1 MSIEKQEL
9 RDLKLKVSN
18 ELKDIDVLSYRLK
31 DTDERLNTYVF
42 SVINNPEAHNLYEQ
56 LSVKRFFIFLD
67 KYNFIP
73 KKVKRFIVFYEKLR
87 FTGAKGLTRY
97 KLTSVQVFQFAN
109 IYGFYKEDGKR
120 LTRDALLF
128 VPRKFSKTTSV
139 AAIAIEDLIF
149 GDANAQAYVAANS
162 YDQAKICFDI
172 IRNILKAHDRRL
184 KNFKINRE
192 VIYNL
197 QPGKT
202 SFARCLASDA
212 DKLDGLNAS
221 TVIVDEYSQADS
233 AALKNVLT
241 SSMGVRENPL
251 TVMITTASDKLN
263 APFVELLKAY
273 KAILRGEIENDSV
286 FAHIFE
292 PDVDDAEDD
301 PATWNKV
308 QPHMGITVQYDFYE
322 AEYKKALLTSD
333 DMLTFRTK
341 QLNIFAQNTAKVWFT
356 QDEISALAK
365 DIKIEKLDRRYEC
378 MVAVDLSVFD
388 DFSTVTYNIYN
399 HDARTFHSHTDF
411 YLPAETLA
419 VHPNK
424 EIYQKWADEGHLI
437 VIPGNVIDYGMIAN
451 DIIRRD
457 KHLLI
462 VNIGYDP
469 YKSMEFVNLL
479 SASIGDTAANVV
491 KPVKQTYGAFTSP
504 VETFEYAVKTKTISF
519 NQNPMVWYC
528 FGNAMLDEDRLG
540 NKKPIKRTANEK
552 IDATI
557 TNLMTFY
564 LFNNDVR

>member
-1 MSIEKQEL
+1 MSADKQEL
-9 RDLKLKVSN
+9 R
-18 ELKDIDVLSYRLK
+18 ELKQRVSDELKGIDVLSYRLK

-42 SVINNPEAHNLYEQ
+42 SVINNPESHNLYEQ
-56 LSVKRFFIFLD
+56 LSVKRFFLFLD
-67 KYNFIP
+67 KYEFRAV
-73 KKVKRFIVFYEKLR
+73 KVKRFIVFYEKLK

-97 KLTSVQVFQFAN
+97 KLTNVQVFQFAN
-109 IYGFYKEDGKR
+109 IYGFYKENGKR
-120 LTRDALLF
+120 LIRDALLF

-139 AAIAIEDLIF
+139 ASIAIEDLLF
-149 GDANAQAYVAANS
+149 GDRNAQAYVAANS
-162 YDQAKICFDI
+162 YDQAKICFDV

-184 KNFKINRE
+184 RHFKINRE
-192 VIYNL
+192 VVYNL
-197 QPGKT
+197 QPGRT

-251 TVMITTASDKLN
+251 TVIITTASDKLN
-263 APFVELLKAY
+263 SPFVELLNSY

-301 PATWNKV
+301 PATWKKV
-308 QPHMGITVQYDFYE
+308 QPHLGITVQYDFYE
-322 AEYKKALLTSD
+322 EEYKKALLTSD

-341 QLNIFAQNTAKVWFT
+341 QLNIFTQNTAKVWFT

-365 DIKIEKLDRRYEC
+365 NINIDNLDKRYEC

-399 HDARTFHSHTDF
+399 SDTRTFHSHNDF
-411 YLPAETLA
+411 YLPEATLE

-424 EIYQKWADEGHLI
+424 ELYKKWQKDGHLK
-437 VIPGNVIDYGMIAN
+437 VLPDNVIDYRHITN
-451 DIIRRD
+451 DILKRNER
-457 KHLLI
+457 LLI
-462 VNIGYDP
+462 LGIGYDP
-469 YKSMEFVNLL
+469 YKSIEFVNIL
-479 SASIGDTAANVV
+479 SAAGAKNVIQ
-491 KPVKQTYGAFTSP
+491 PVKQTYGTFTSP
-504 VETFEYAVKTKTISF
+504 VESFELAAKTQKISF
-519 NQNPMVWYC
+519 NQNPIVWYC
-528 FGNAMLDEDRLG
+528 FGNAMMDEDRLG
-540 NKKPIKRTANEK
+540 NKKPIKRSANEK

-557 TNLMTFY
+557 TNLMTFH
-564 LFNNDVR
+564 LFNNYVR

>member
-1 MSIEKQEL
+1 MNTEKQEL
-9 RDLKLKVSN
+9 RDLKLKVSK
-18 ELKDIDVLSYRLK
+18 ELKDIDVLSYQLK

-42 SVINNPEAHNLYEQ
+42 SVINNPQSHNLYEQ
-56 LSVKRFFIFLD
+56 LSVKRFFHFLE
-67 KYNFIP
+67 KYEFRS
-73 KKVKRFIVFYEKLR
+73 VEVRRFIVFYEKLK

-97 KLTSVQVFQFAN
+97 KLTPVQLFQFAN
-109 IYGFYKEDGKR
+109 IFGFYKKEDGKR
-120 LTRDALLF
+120 VTRDALLF

-139 AAIAIEDLIF
+139 ASIAIYDLLF
-149 GDANAQAYVAANS
+149 GDKNAQAYVAANS
-162 YDQAKICFDI
+162 YDQAKICFDV
-172 IRNILKAHDRRL
+172 IRNILKAHD
-184 KNFKINRE
+184 KKFKHFKINRE
-192 VIYNL
+192 IVFNL
-197 QPGKT
+197 QKGRT

-251 TVMITTASDKLN
+251 VVMITTASEKIN
-263 APFVELLKAY
+263 APFVELLNSY
-273 KAILRGEIENDSV
+273 KAILRGELENDSV

-301 PATWNKV
+301 PATWKKV

-341 QLNIFAQNTAKVWFT
+341 QLNIFTQNTAKVWFT

-365 DIKIEKLDRRYEC
+365 NIDITKLGKMYEC

-399 HDARTFHSHTDF
+399 SDTRTFHSHNDF
-411 YLPAETLA
+411 YLPEATLE

-424 EIYQKWADEGHLI
+424 ELYRKWQKDGHLK
-437 VIPGNVIDYGMIAN
+437 VLPGNVIDYRYITN
-451 DIIRRD
+451 DVLAMGKQVRI
-457 KHLLI
+457 LG
-462 VNIGYDP
+462 IGYDP
-469 YKSMEFVNLL
+469 YRSMEFVNIL
-479 SASIGDTAANVV
+479 SAAGGGEYI
-491 KPVKQTYGAFTSP
+491 KPVKQTYGTFTSP
-504 VETFEYAVKTKTISF
+504 VESFELAAKTKKISF
-519 NQNPMVWYC
+519 NQNPIVWYC
-528 FGNAMLDEDRLG
+528 FGNAVLDEDRLG
-540 NKKPIKRTANEK
+540 NKKPIKRSANEK

-564 LFNNDVR
+564 QFNNYVR